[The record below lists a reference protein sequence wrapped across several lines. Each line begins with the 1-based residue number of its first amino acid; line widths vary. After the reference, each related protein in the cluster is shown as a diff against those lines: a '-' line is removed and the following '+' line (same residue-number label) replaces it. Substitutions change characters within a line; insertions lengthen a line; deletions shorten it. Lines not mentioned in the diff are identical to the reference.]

1 MAISTM
7 YSAKAGSPKTVLASM
22 ISASSTQMTVAD
34 PSVLPSAPNLAVLGS
49 DSSAEIVSYS
59 AKNGNVLSGLVRG
72 IGGTTASVWDA
83 DTIVARN
90 FTSFDHDRF
99 KYNIEALQN
108 AKLELSDLGSLATKD
123 SVNYSTEVTN
133 KPTLGSLASLSSI
146 SYSSNYLTNKPTLGS
161 LAALSSISYTSAY
174 ITNKPT
180 LGGIQVRP
188 NYTISSTDIG
198 ENATLANGTI
208 YFVI

>member
-7 YSAKAGSPKTVLASM
+7 YPAKAGSPKTVLAIQ
-22 ISASSTQMTVAD
+22 ISASATQITVAD
-34 PSVLPSAPNLAVLGS
+34 ASVLPSAPNICVLGS

-59 AKNGNVLSGLVRG
+59 AKAGNVLSGVVRG
-72 IGGTTASVWDA
+72 LGGTVASVWDV

-99 KYNIEALQN
+99 KDNIE
-108 AKLELSDLGSLATKD
+108 T
-123 SVNYSTEVTN
+123 
-133 KPTLGSLASLSSI
+133 LASEKVDASSLGDLA
-146 SYSSNYLTNKPTLGS
+146 YLDD
-161 LAALSSISYTSAY
+161 IDYTSAK

-188 NYTISSTDIG
+188 NYTVSTTDIG
-198 ENATLANGTI
+198 EGETLASGSI

>member
-7 YSAKAGSPKTVLASM
+7 YPAKAGSPKTVLAIQ
-22 ISASSTQMTVAD
+22 ISASATQITVAD
-34 PSVLPSAPNLAVLGS
+34 ASVLPSAPNICVLGS

-59 AKNGNVLSGLVRG
+59 AKAGNVLSGVVRG
-72 IGGTTASVWDA
+72 LGGTVASVWDV

-99 KYNIEALQN
+99 MDNIN
-108 AKLELSDLGSLATKD
+108 T
-123 SVNYSTEVTN
+123 
-133 KPTLGSLASLSSI
+133 LSSEKVDT
-146 SYSSNYLTNKPTLGS
+146 SSLGD
-161 LAALSSISYTSAY
+161 LAYQDNIDYTSAQ

-188 NYTISSTDIG
+188 DYTISTTDIG
-198 ENATLANGTI
+198 EGATLSEGTI
-208 YFVI
+208 YFVV

>member
-7 YSAKAGSPKTVLASM
+7 YPAKAGSPKTVLAIQ
-22 ISASSTQMTVAD
+22 ISASATQITVAD
-34 PSVLPSAPNLAVLGS
+34 ASVLPSAPNICVLGS

-59 AKNGNVLSGLVRG
+59 AKAGNVLSGVVRG
-72 IGGTTASVWDA
+72 LGGTVASVWDV

-99 KYNIEALQN
+99 KDNIE
-108 AKLELSDLGSLATKD
+108 T
-123 SVNYSTEVTN
+123 
-133 KPTLGSLASLSSI
+133 LASEKADASSLGDLA
-146 SYSSNYLTNKPTLGS
+146 YLDD
-161 LAALSSISYTSAY
+161 IDYTSAK

-188 NYTISSTDIG
+188 NYTVSTTDIG
-198 ENATLANGTI
+198 EGATLAEGTI

>member
-7 YSAKAGSPKTVLASM
+7 YPAKAGSPKTTLAIQ
-22 ISASSTQMTVAD
+22 ISASATQITVGDA
-34 PSVLPSAPNLAVLGS
+34 SVLPSAPNICVLGS

-59 AKNGNVLSGLVRG
+59 AKNGNVLTGVVRG
-72 IGGTTASVWDA
+72 LGGTVASVWDV

-99 KYNIEALQN
+99 KENIEALSSEK
-108 AKLELSDLGSLATKD
+108 ADASALGDLAYLD
-123 SVNYSTEVTN
+123 S
-133 KPTLGSLASLSSI
+133 I
-146 SYSSNYLTNKPTLGS
+146 D
-161 LAALSSISYTSAY
+161 YTSAKL
-174 ITNKPT
+174 TNKPT

-188 NYTISSTDIG
+188 DYTISSTDIG
-198 ENATLANGTI
+198 ENATLANGKI